1 MPKTKFIPRGL
12 SELGFSSI
20 GCTQQ
25 YLYEYF
31 SGESRFLKETAK
43 ELRAQALSNIKNFTR
58 TRIGWTAPT
67 TEVFANEETKLIK
80 SEAYLWV
87 SEIFAGFSSG
97 DNPYEDTLPVDFNEV
112 FEHLDALPKISGV
125 LSLIRDDL
133 QSEIYRLMEIGL
145 AEKMAGESG
154 SDIASSLNDI
164 KVKLAKIGVLR
175 DYENAWNNLYTLAI
189 RGLGTPIFHKKTE
202 PEPPRDTGI
211 QIV

>member
-1 MPKTKFIPRGL
+1 MPKEKFIPRGF

-31 SGESRFLKETAK
+31 SGESGFLQKTAE
-43 ELRAQALSNIKNFTR
+43 ELRTQALSNIKEFTR

-67 TEVFANEETKLIK
+67 SEVFAHEETKLVK

-87 SEIFAGFSSG
+87 SELFAGFSSG
-97 DNPYEDTLPVDFNEV
+97 DNPYEDTVSIDFNEV

-125 LSLIRDDL
+125 LSLIREDL
-133 QSEIYRLMEIGL
+133 QSEIYRLMQTGL
-145 AEKMAGESG
+145 AEKMASESC
-154 SDIASSLNDI
+154 SDIASSLNEI

-175 DYENAWNNLYTLAI
+175 EYENTWNNLYTLAI

-202 PEPPRDTGI
+202 PEPPRDTGF
-211 QIV
+211 QII